1 MQLPYSHNSK
11 AFSVRLT
18 IPCLFLYL
26 WPMQKETLVYGLRAV
41 MEAVQADQELDKV
54 FMQKGLQGPLF
65 KQLEGVLRQKRIPV
79 SYVPY
84 EKLNKLTRQNH
95 QGVVAMISP
104 ITYQPLE
111 STIDS
116 LVASEGQPLVLLLD
130 GISDVRN
137 LGAILRTAECTGV
150 HAVILPAKG
159 SAAIH
164 ADTIKTSAGA
174 IFNLPIIR
182 VSHLKDAIYYLQASG
197 IPVFGASEKAKE
209 SIYDAPF
216 TQPTAILMGSEGHG
230 ISAGLQRL
238 LDSQLS
244 IPMKGATGSLNVSV
258 ATGVVLYEV
267 LRQRSAPS
275 D

>member
-1 MQLPYSHNSK
+1 
-11 AFSVRLT
+11 
-18 IPCLFLYL
+18 
-26 WPMQKETLVYGLRAV
+26 
-41 MEAVQADQELDKV
+41 MEAVQAEQEMDKV

-65 KQLEGVLRQKRIPV
+65 KQLEGVLRQNRIPV

-104 ITYQPLE
+104 IRYQPLE
-111 STIDS
+111 STIDG
-116 LVASEGQPLVLLLD
+116 LVASETQPLVLLLD

-137 LGAILRTAECTGV
+137 LGAIMRTAECTGV

-159 SAAIH
+159 SAGIH

-174 IFNLPIIR
+174 IFNIPVIR
-182 VSHLKDAIYYLQASG
+182 VAHLKDAIYYLQASG
-197 IPVFGASEKAKE
+197 ISIFGASEKAQQL
-209 SIYDAPF
+209 IYDAPF
-216 TQPTAILMGSEGHG
+216 TQPCAILMGSEGKG
-230 ISAGLQRL
+230 ISTSVLKL
-238 LDSQLS
+238 LDGQIT
-244 IPMKGATGSLNVSV
+244 IPMQGTIGSLNVSV
-258 ATGVVLYEV
+258 ATAVVLYEV

>member
-1 MQLPYSHNSK
+1 
-11 AFSVRLT
+11 
-18 IPCLFLYL
+18 
-26 WPMQKETLVYGLRAV
+26 

-54 FMQKGLQGPLF
+54 YMQKGLQGPLF
-65 KQLEGVLRQKRIPV
+65 KQLEGLLRQKRIPV
-79 SYVPY
+79 SYVPF
-84 EKLNKLTRQNH
+84 ERLNKLTRQNH

-104 ITYQPLE
+104 IEYQPLE
-111 STIDS
+111 STIDGI
-116 LVASEGQPLVLLLD
+116 VASESQPLVLLLD
-130 GISDVRN
+130 GVSDVRN

-174 IFNLPIIR
+174 IFNLPVIR
-182 VSHLKDAIYYLQASG
+182 VPHLKDAIYYLQASG
-197 IPVFGASEKAKE
+197 IAVYGASEKAQR

-216 TQPTAILMGSEGHG
+216 HQSTAILMGSEGQG
-230 ISAGLQRL
+230 ISTSLQRL
-238 LDSQLS
+238 LDTQLA
-244 IPMKGATGSLNVSV
+244 IPMRGTIGSLNVSV

-267 LRQRSAPS
+267 LRQRSLPS